1 MAVTEQSLAQAEK
14 RAQARRRAGYAVAAR
29 YDRRTSRVVVKLNTD
44 VQISFPARLA
54 EGLADASPDDLA
66 AIEISPSG
74 LSLHWPKLDAD
85 LYVPGLLAGQL
96 GSKRWMAAQLGAAGG
111 RARSPAKAASSRENG
126 RKGGRPRKPV
136 RDRGDGVGHEPA

>member
-44 VQISFPARLA
+44 VQISFPVRLA

-74 LSLHWPKLDAD
+74 LGLHWPKLDAD

-111 RARSPAKAASSRENG
+111 RVRSPAKTASSRENG
-126 RKGGRPRKPV
+126 RKGGRPRKAA
-136 RDRGDGVGHEPA
+136 RDRDDGVRHEPA